1 MSSSV
6 SPAASSVRSASH
18 APTLP
23 LATCRETG
31 SSLKTEVGGAG
42 APSRG
47 GAGLISM
54 RLSPAPSSSSPP
66 PPPFLLLA
74 LRLGLGLTSS
84 TDAFVSAIEYFGI
97 FAQTAEK
104 TLSVGAAPSSTQH
117 QRGFHE
123 VEWIL
128 PDWGGARRSRSER
141 REKLRRGV
149 FGRVVARYRYRQ

>member
-6 SPAASSVRSASH
+6 SPAASSVSSASH
-18 APTLP
+18 APTLQ
-23 LATCRETG
+23 LTTCVETRTC
-31 SSLKTEVGGAG
+31 LKTEVGGAG

-54 RLSPAPSSSSPP
+54 RLSSAPSSSSPP
-66 PPPFLLLA
+66 PPPFLGLA

-84 TDAFVSAIEYFGI
+84 TDAFVSAIEYLGI

-104 TLSVGAAPSSTQH
+104 TLSVGAAPNSMRH
-117 QRGFHE
+117 QRRFHD

-128 PDWGGARRSRSER
+128 PGWRERQGRARASGGRS
-141 REKLRRGV
+141 
-149 FGRVVARYRYRQ
+149 